1 MLPDISNRINNLS
14 KALET
19 VIMPAIPTDNSF
31 AAEQAALMLGH
42 LKMLDQQWDF
52 AYLYEKGSFDNML
65 ELATRLQQLA
75 MGGTESKGAAAQIG
89 ALLASL
95 PEILPLT
102 VNTVNDLTKSL
113 GAAVDKLIAA
123 AYKDGSAEFKV
134 AMLNSVLDYNH
145 IQCTRERTWF
155 KANNLDP
162 DVRDL
167 PSMDEMLSS
176 EKFSYF
182 AACDAS

>member
-19 VIMPAIPTDNSF
+19 VIIPAIPADNRL
-31 AAEQAALMLGH
+31 ATEQAALMLGH

-65 ELATRLQQLA
+65 ALASKLSQIAEGGGESQMAAVQIRTLATQPD
-75 MGGTESKGAAAQIG
+75 M
-89 ALLASL
+89 
-95 PEILPLT
+95 LPLT
-102 VNTVNDLTKSL
+102 VNTVNNLSVGL
-113 GAAVDKLIAA
+113 GKAVDKLITA
-123 AYKDGSAEFKV
+123 AYKDGSVKFKI
-134 AMLNSVLDYNH
+134 AMLSSVLDYNH
-145 IQCTRERTWF
+145 IQSARERTWF

-167 PSMDEMLSS
+167 PSMDEMLNS
-176 EKFSYF
+176 EKFTYS
-182 AACDAS
+182 AA

>member
-19 VIMPAIPTDNSF
+19 VIMPAIPTENSF

-65 ELATRLQQLA
+65 ALAARLEQLA
-75 MGGTESKGAAAQIG
+75 LGGSESKAAAVQLG

-113 GAAVDKLIAA
+113 GVAVDKLIVA
-123 AYKDGSAEFKV
+123 AYKDGSAEFKA
-134 AMLNSVLDYNH
+134 AMLNSILDYNH

-162 DVRDL
+162 DVRGL
-167 PSMDEMLSS
+167 PSMDEMLNSK
-176 EKFSYF
+176 EFSYF
-182 AACDAS
+182 SVSDAK